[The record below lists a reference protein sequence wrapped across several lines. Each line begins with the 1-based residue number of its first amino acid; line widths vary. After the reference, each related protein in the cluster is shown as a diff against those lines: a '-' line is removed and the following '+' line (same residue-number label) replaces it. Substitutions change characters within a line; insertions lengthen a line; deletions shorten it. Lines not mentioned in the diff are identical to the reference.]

1 MNPLPKD
8 MTTETPL
15 TDQKW
20 IWGTGMDGS
29 PIEVV
34 SAEFARRLEMDRARL
49 IEALKKYGKQSHY
62 NCEDTWYG
70 CPKSEEGCANDA
82 YKPDECN
89 CGADDHNAKV
99 EALLSELERNE
110 K

>member
-49 IEALKKYGKQSHY
+49 KKALRFYADRDLYEGAGMDSFSLAECDRGETAREA
-62 NCEDTWYG
+62 
-70 CPKSEEGCANDA
+70 
-82 YKPDECN
+82 
-89 CGADDHNAKV
+89 
-99 EALLSELERNE
+99 LSELERNE